1 MSTDTPR
8 RLLRPLLAAAM
19 LLEFAACSSVTPIA
33 KLLNNP
39 GEYNGKTV
47 EVAGQVQQSLGGL
60 GVGAYDMK
68 DETGSITVLSDKGSP
83 PPSGAKITVKG
94 IFQSLITLG
103 TRSLSVLREQSRST
117 S

>member
-1 MSTDTPR
+1 
-8 RLLRPLLAAAM
+8 
-19 LLEFAACSSVTPIA
+19 
-33 KLLNNP
+33 
-39 GEYNGKTV
+39 
-47 EVAGQVQQSLGGL
+47 
-60 GVGAYDMK
+60 MK